1 MEVGYGRRAFLV
13 TAQRG
18 GQGFLLGCA
27 VAEVYDGSGPTSVS
41 LALFDDT
48 QSVPATSCVKLSDF
62 CGGKC
67 K

>member
-1 MEVGYGRRAFLV
+1 MAVDYGRRAFLV

-18 GQGFLLGCA
+18 GQGFLLGCT
-27 VAEVYDGSGPTSVS
+27 VAEVYDGSGPTPVS

-48 QSVPATSCVKLSDF
+48 QSVPSTKCSKLSDF

-67 K
+67 